1 MIRTGP
7 LRRKTPI
14 KADPALAKR
23 RPRKGLKPI
32 PLSARRAV
40 AARSGGVC
48 EACGAAAA
56 SHVHHRKLR
65 SQGGD
70 NSPENLLHLCAGPGG
85 CHGRIHASPL
95 RSYELGLL
103 VRSTDDPATVAVK
116 GWV

>member
-1 MIRTGP
+1 MIRTGQ
-7 LRRKTPI
+7 LRRKTPV

-23 RPRKGLKPI
+23 RPHKGLKPI

-70 NSPENLLHLCAGPGG
+70 NSPENLLHCCHG
-85 CHGRIHASPL
+85 CHQQIHLNPERA
-95 RSYELGLL
+95 YELGLL
-103 VRSTDDPATVAVK
+103 VRFTDDPAAVAVK